1 MSHPFRMLPRE
12 KAVARM
18 DNGLGLPAATGRHW
32 GTLLNQA
39 HGLGDEHAP
48 AVGQGQFAVQGRNA
62 GSVHIV
68 AQPGGGTVEA
78 TSGRMPIMENSD
90 MQTPSVPAN
99 MRPMRRPR

>member
-1 MSHPFRMLPRE
+1 MEAHKRPGFLKKRGTAVSHPFQMLPRE

-18 DNGLGLPAATGRHW
+18 DNGLGLHAATGRSR
-32 GTLLNQA
+32 LLNQA

-68 AQPGGGTVEA
+68 AQAG
-78 TSGRMPIMENSD
+78 
-90 MQTPSVPAN
+90 
-99 MRPMRRPR
+99 